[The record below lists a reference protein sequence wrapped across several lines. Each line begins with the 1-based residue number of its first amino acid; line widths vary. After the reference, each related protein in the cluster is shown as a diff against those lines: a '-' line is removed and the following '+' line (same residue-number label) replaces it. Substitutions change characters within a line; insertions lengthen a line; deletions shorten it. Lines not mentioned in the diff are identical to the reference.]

1 MPVELVC
8 ECRAFH
14 VPDPRAAVVS
24 ADREPVA
31 RAGRHREHV
40 RPRRPGPYRQAGGDV
55 PQRDGAV
62 AVGGGEPASEGV
74 EREPRPRTGRRRNL
88 QLWLEVGHLR
98 RACDQDPITLPCCR
112 RWILGFRSRMT
123 AIPDDGVLAAGRGS
137 RARRRGWDGRYALT
151 GCGRSW
157 AQGGQQGSGEAVG
170 VVRPIAGFLG
180 EHGQHDRVQLVGN
193 AGPQGAQAGRRCV
206 HVLVHDLPC
215 LAPRERR
222 PAGQQLMQHAAQ
234 RVQIAAPID
243 LRFSFAL
250 FG

>member
-1 MPVELVC
+1 MELVS
-8 ECRAFH
+8 ERRAFH

-40 RPRRPGPYRQAGGDV
+40 RPRRPGPHRQAGGDV

-88 QLWLEVGHLR
+88 QLRLEVGHRR
-98 RACDQDPITLPCCR
+98 RACDQDPVTRPCCR
-112 RWILGFRSRMT
+112 RWILGFSSRMT
-123 AIPDDGVLAAGRGS
+123 AIPGDDALPVGGGS
-137 RARRRGWDGRYALT
+137 RARRRGGHGRYALT
-151 GCGRSW
+151 GCGPFR
-157 AQGGQQGSGEAVG
+157 AQGCQQGRGESVG
-170 VVRPIAGFLG
+170 VIWPIVGFLG

-193 AGPQGAQAGRRCV
+193 VGPRGAQAGRRYV

-215 LAPRERR
+215 LALRERR
-222 PAGQQLMQHAAQ
+222 PAGQQLMKHAAQ
-234 RVQIAAPID
+234 RVQIAARID